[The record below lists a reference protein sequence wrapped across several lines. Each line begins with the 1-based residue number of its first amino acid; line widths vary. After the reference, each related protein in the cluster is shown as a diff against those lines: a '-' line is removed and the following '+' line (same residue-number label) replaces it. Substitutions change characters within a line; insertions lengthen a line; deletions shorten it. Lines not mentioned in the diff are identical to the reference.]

1 MSFTKRSFNTPA
13 LVLKRTNI
21 GESDRIVTL
30 LTPNQG
36 KVVCVAKGV
45 RKLTSSQS
53 AALEPGNHVSVFL
66 IQTHSLPL
74 VTQTKLLNDFTE
86 TKKTLRGMKKLMQ
99 VLEVV
104 DKLFPEGV
112 EEVELFET
120 VLNIVKQLN
129 QSQKSF
135 EHIQD
140 QLTNILV
147 QLGYQDPHETTYKS
161 VLDYV
166 AALADRP
173 MRSYEYLT
181 VKK

>member
-53 AALEPGNHVSVFL
+53 AALEPGNHVSVL
-66 IQTHSLPL
+66 LVQTHSLPL
-74 VTQTKLLNDFTE
+74 ITQTKLLDNFAD
-86 TKKTLRGMKKLMQ
+86 TKTNLNTMKKLTEI
-99 VLEVV
+99 LEIV

-112 EEVELFET
+112 EEIELFDS
-120 VLNIVKQLN
+120 VINILEQLN
-129 QSQKSF
+129 EPRVSF
-135 EHIQD
+135 HLIQD
-140 QLTNILV
+140 QLTQILV
-147 QLGYQDPHETTYKS
+147 QL
-161 VLDYV
+161 
-166 AALADRP
+166 
-173 MRSYEYLT
+173 
-181 VKK
+181 